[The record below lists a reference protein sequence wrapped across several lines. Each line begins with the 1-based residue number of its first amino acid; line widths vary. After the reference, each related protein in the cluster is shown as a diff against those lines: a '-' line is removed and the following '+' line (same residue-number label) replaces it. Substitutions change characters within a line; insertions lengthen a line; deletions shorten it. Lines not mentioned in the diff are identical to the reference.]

1 MSWLPSSRSSRW
13 SSGRLWSSRAGPASS
28 AAEPGA
34 SPGDAV
40 QQAVREA
47 APSVVGVT
55 LVIAAILVAPAVMG
69 TTAGLEAFHPFAVS
83 MLAGLVTATLVFARC
98 SSRFYLVIAN
108 RAVSKEKGHPGDDHS
123 CNRNWNRGEFMK
135 LRGLAA
141 VGHGSCGDHGR
152 WQRLQRGRG
161 VERREPDTAVTVEEN
176 GEDQPARL
184 TVSERAEQRLG
195 LRTEPVRPLTGQ
207 ANGATEVI
215 AYSAV
220 VYDADGKSWTFSAPS
235 PRTYIRVPIVIS
247 SIAGQTVSAQERAAG
262 RDPGRGRRCA

>member
-1 MSWLPSSRSSRW
+1 
-13 SSGRLWSSRAGPASS
+13 
-28 AAEPGA
+28 
-34 SPGDAV
+34 
-40 QQAVREA
+40 
-47 APSVVGVT
+47 
-55 LVIAAILVAPAVMG
+55 
-69 TTAGLEAFHPFAVS
+69 
-83 MLAGLVTATLVFARC
+83 
-98 SSRFYLVIAN
+98 
-108 RAVSKEKGHPGDDHS
+108 
-123 CNRNWNRGEFMK
+123 MK

-141 VGHGSCGDHGR
+141 SLTVLAAITVGASGCSEAGASNEGS
-152 WQRLQRGRG
+152 
-161 VERREPDTAVTVEEN
+161 PDTAVTVEEN

-247 SIAGQTVSAQERAAG
+247 SIAGQTVQLKSGPPVGTQVVVVGAPELVGAEAG
-262 RDPGRGRRCA
+262 ISGEE